1 MNNGAKQASL
11 DCNRASFTL
20 QYSLCCL
27 TKEPLFH
34 TNSGSVGVEERLFL
48 YIMGATLK
56 QNTAKTARQISKI
69 NFYFVTA
76 FYSLYYICMGR
87 QMIKDD
93 NRDNR
98 DNRLR
103 IETNTLYT
111 KVVSI
116 VSIVV
121 KKESCKDMF
130 FRHDMLSDK
139 KTCAEWLQHPHSC
152 IIFVKRT
159 ASRIHPMHNF
169 AKFV

>member
-1 MNNGAKQASL
+1 
-11 DCNRASFTL
+11 
-20 QYSLCCL
+20 
-27 TKEPLFH
+27 
-34 TNSGSVGVEERLFL
+34 
-48 YIMGATLK
+48 
-56 QNTAKTARQISKI
+56 
-69 NFYFVTA
+69 
-76 FYSLYYICMGR
+76 MGR

-130 FRHDMLSDK
+130 SK
-139 KTCAEWLQHPHSC
+139 
-152 IIFVKRT
+152 T
-159 ASRIHPMHNF
+159 AS
-169 AKFV
+169 